1 MTGFG
6 GLQMRQTA
14 NIAPMSGGSRKTA
27 AMLGRKVAQPGR
39 MFAHQQSLS
48 RLPVPP
54 LQQTLY
60 KYLLALKPILSEED
74 YEATKKVC
82 GA

>member
-1 MTGFG
+1 MTK
-6 GLQMRQTA
+6 A
-14 NIAPMSGGSRKTA
+14 AEKTA
-27 AMLGRKVAQPGR
+27 IMLGRKQAQPGR

-60 KYLLALKPILSEED
+60 KYLLTIKPILSEED
-74 YEATKKVC
+74 YTATEKVQYVTSTGTLSC
-82 GA
+82 E